1 MSVTT
6 SVGDL
11 HKAPF
16 QSCSERR
23 ARADDRVSRRGGGG
37 ELMQTKGTKTG
48 RVTDRSVG
56 KIRGKRDGLVV
67 KKDKKW
73 DGGKEEQRLH

>member
-1 MSVTT
+1 
-6 SVGDL
+6 
-11 HKAPF
+11 
-16 QSCSERR
+16 
-23 ARADDRVSRRGGGG
+23 
-37 ELMQTKGTKTG
+37 MQTKGTKTG

>member
-23 ARADDRVSRRGGGG
+23 ARADDRVSGGG

-48 RVTDRSVG
+48 RVTDGSVG
-56 KIRGKRDGLVV
+56 KIRGKEMD
-67 KKDKKW
+67 
-73 DGGKEEQRLH
+73 

>member
-1 MSVTT
+1 MS
-6 SVGDL
+6 
-11 HKAPF
+11 
-16 QSCSERR
+16 E
-23 ARADDRVSRRGGGG
+23 GGG

-73 DGGKEEQRLH
+73 GWGERRTKTALRNNVN